1 VGCFFLYSIL
11 DGTSLSSLI
20 MNNFNPKDYIVTVD
34 GFRGYVV
41 KRLDYCHNMYEIRL
55 TSGLTVRGGEELKLD
70 ELMYQEA

>member
-1 VGCFFLYSIL
+1 VDRFFLYGILAGASIA
-11 DGTSLSSLI
+11 SLI
-20 MNNFNPKDYIVTVD
+20 MNTFNPKDYIVTLD

-55 TSGLTVRGGEELKLD
+55 ASGLTVRGGEELQLD